1 MIWYPYAQMKTL
13 DAPIKIERADGVHL
27 FASGGHDLI
36 DSVSSWWS
44 VIHGYNHPKINA
56 AITKQLDSALAK

>member
-1 MIWYPYAQMKTL
+1 MKTL
-13 DAPIKIERADGVHL
+13 DAPIKISRAQGVHL
-27 FASGGHDLI
+27 YTDDGHDLI

-56 AITKQLDSALAK
+56 AITKQLESFAQVMLGGLTH